1 MSERRISMSVKTD
14 VLELFEKNRGI
25 HLSGEDIAKKLDVSR
40 NAVWKAVKSLQTEG
54 YDIEAV
60 NNKGYCLKSSND
72 VLSAQGIQKYL
83 REPIVGQA
91 DIEVYKSVDST
102 NTRLKVLAGQ
112 GEKEWKIIIAE
123 EQTNGKGRLNREFY
137 SPVGSGIYMSLL
149 LKPKFSAGESLFIT
163 TMAAVAV
170 AKAIEEVV
178 RIKPSIKWVN
188 DIYYQGKKVCGI
200 LTEAAMNVEN
210 GYLDYA
216 VLGIGINVKKPQ
228 QNFPKQLENIATCL
242 FDTEE
247 TTDQLLLLDD
257 IRCRLAA
264 EIINNIGFY
273 YQNIGNHSFMKE
285 YIEYSFLIG
294 KYVTVVGREPEKLFV
309 KGIDENAGL
318 VVQHK
323 DGSLEILSSGEV
335 SVRAV

>member
-1 MSERRISMSVKTD
+1 MSVKSD
-14 VLELFEKNRGI
+14 VLELFEMNRGT

-60 NNKGYCLKSSND
+60 NNKGYCLNVSND
-72 VLSAQGIQKYL
+72 VLSAQGIRKYL

-91 DIEVYKSVDST
+91 DIEVYKLVDST

-137 SPVGSGIYMSLL
+137 SPTGSGIYMSLL
-149 LKPKFSAGESLFIT
+149 LKPMFSAEESLFIT

-170 AKAIEEVV
+170 TKAIEEVV
-178 RIKPSIKWVN
+178 HIKPSIKWVN
-188 DIYYQGKKVCGI
+188 DIFYQDKKICGI
-200 LTEAAMNVEN
+200 LTEAAMNVEDGHLN
-210 GYLDYA
+210 YA
-216 VLGIGINVKKPQ
+216 VLGIGINVKRPQ
-228 QNFPKQLENIATCL
+228 QDFPKQLENIATCL
-242 FDTEE
+242 LEPEE
-247 TTDQLLLLDD
+247 KIDD

-264 EIINNIGFY
+264 EVINNIWFY

-294 KYVTVVGREPEKLFV
+294 KYITIVGREQEELLV

-323 DGSLEILSSGEV
+323 DGSIDVLSSGEV